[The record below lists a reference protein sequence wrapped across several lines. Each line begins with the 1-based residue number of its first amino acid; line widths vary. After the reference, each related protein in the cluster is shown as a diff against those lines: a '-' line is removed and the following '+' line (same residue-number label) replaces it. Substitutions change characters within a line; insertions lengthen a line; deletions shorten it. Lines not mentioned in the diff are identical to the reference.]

1 MKCITHTYRKINE
14 NDEPKYILEYTYFYN
29 SPAFNHRVGVFAC
42 KCIICG
48 KKKDMKFDMP
58 INQCM

>member
-14 NDEPKYILEYTYFYN
+14 NAEPKYILYYEDIG
-29 SPAFNHRVGVFAC
+29 REVGVFAC
-42 KCIICG
+42 KCIVCG